1 MENLFR
7 INQMK
12 VDSCYGLLQLS
23 RLRYDWKKKP
33 KKKLVTTESRGKTK
47 QTQRPTKHNT
57 GRHTR

>member
-33 KKKLVTTESRGKTK
+33 KKKLVTTE
-47 QTQRPTKHNT
+47 
-57 GRHTR
+57 